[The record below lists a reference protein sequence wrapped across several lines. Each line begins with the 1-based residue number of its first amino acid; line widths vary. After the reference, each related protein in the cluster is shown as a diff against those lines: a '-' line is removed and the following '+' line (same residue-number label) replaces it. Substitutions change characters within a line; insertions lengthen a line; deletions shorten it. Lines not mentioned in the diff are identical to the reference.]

1 MGRGDPLGADGGI
14 VLWRAAR
21 SATGAHT
28 IEPTP
33 ARVPL
38 VSVGS
43 RSASLT
49 PNPDRTA
56 IAPASPRA
64 WDGPVDFEALVDPSI
79 ARPGRYLGNEL
90 GVEPRDWQAARVRWA
105 LTYPE
110 IYEVGASNLGHIILY
125 SILNAVPGQLC
136 DRSYLPG
143 PDLAERLKARGEAL
157 FGVESRRPLPAFDIL
172 GFSLSYELGAT
183 NILAMLDLAQVPL
196 RASERGD
203 LPLSDPAAPPLIFAG
218 GPTAT
223 SNPEP
228 FAAFFDFFALGDG
241 EELLPEIGLVVAEAK
256 AAGLS
261 RSQLLRDLA
270 QVPGV
275 YVPALYGPGADGVS
289 LEPLHPGIPKRVLR
303 RTATPMPHY
312 AMGLVPHIETVHDRL
327 TVEIRRGCTRG
338 CRFCQPGMLTR
349 PARDVEPEA
358 VIEAIETGMERTGYS
373 DFSLLSLSCSDY
385 LALPAVGVELRNRL
399 ADQNV
404 SLTLPS
410 QRVDRFDQN
419 IAHILGGTRKAG
431 LTFAPEAGSQ
441 RLRDIV
447 NKGLTDSELLRG
459 IRTAMENGYRKIKL
473 YFMVGL
479 PGETDADVLGIAE
492 TCRNLQ
498 RDCGDLGRLELNLTI
513 SNFTPKPHT
522 PFQWHSVSTAEF
534 GRRQALLRAAL
545 RPLRGIK
552 TNMSDG
558 RLSAMEDFV
567 GRGDRRLAAVIEAAW
582 RAGAGLDAWFEAADR
597 TYAAWTGAIE
607 AAGLGGRYRAHE
619 MGEWA
624 ATLALSEAD
633 LETFCAQPLP
643 WDHIDSGVD
652 KRWLAEDLQ
661 RALAA
666 AVVPDCSFEGCS
678 NCGVCGPDLG
688 HNVVIPPPAIPQ
700 QRPQRPPN
708 SERLQRLRFRFA
720 KTGSLGLLSH
730 LDLVRMLERALRR
743 SRLPVSFTGGF
754 HPLPRLQ
761 FALALPLGAEAQGEW
776 MDLEMA
782 EWQDPAW
789 VRQRLQ
795 AQLTSEFNLQSVVEV
810 PLAGPSLSQELVGA
824 SWTLELAPAPTELS
838 LSASQEA
845 AASAPPLA
853 AWQRAAADLLAAPQW
868 IWDDTDKKG
877 RPRQRDLRSVLTWL
891 EVEPQDAAVTI
902 RVGARIDGLGR
913 SLRPE
918 QLQHWFASR
927 LGLPLQMRRF
937 CRDQLEL
944 KTDV

>member
-1 MGRGDPLGADGGI
+1 MTAFAELVNAGI
-14 VLWRAAR
+14 
-21 SATGAHT
+21 S
-28 IEPTP
+28 
-33 ARVPL
+33 
-38 VSVGS
+38 
-43 RSASLT
+43 
-49 PNPDRTA
+49 
-56 IAPASPRA
+56 
-64 WDGPVDFEALVDPSI
+64 
-79 ARPGRYLGNEL
+79 RPGRYLGNEL
-90 GVEPRDWQAARVRWA
+90 GVEPRDWQAAVIRWA

-110 IYEVGASNLGHIILY
+110 VYEVGASNLGHIILY
-125 SILNAVPGQLC
+125 SILNAQPRQLC
-136 DRSYLPG
+136 DRAYLPA
-143 PDLAERLKARGEAL
+143 PDLAARLRATATPL
-157 FGVESRRPLPAFDIL
+157 FAVESRRPLQSFDIL

-183 NILAMLDLAQVPL
+183 NILELLDLIGVPL
-196 RASERGD
+196 YAAQRGGA
-203 LPLSDPAAPPLIFAG
+203 PLGTPGAPPLIFAG
-218 GPTAT
+218 GQTAT

-228 FAAFFDFFALGDG
+228 YAPFFDFIALGDG
-241 EELLPEIGLVVAEAK
+241 EELLPEIGLVLEEGK
-256 AAGLS
+256 GAGLS
-261 RSQLLRDLA
+261 RSALLADLA
-270 QVPGV
+270 EIPGV
-275 YVPALYGPGADGVS
+275 YVPS
-289 LEPLHPGIPKRVLR
+289 LGRRPVQRRV
-303 RTATPMPHY
+303 ATPMPHY
-312 AMGLVPHIETVHDRL
+312 AMGLVPIGETVHDRL

-349 PARDVEPEA
+349 PARDVDPEEVVEA
-358 VIEAIETGMERTGYS
+358 VETGMTRTGYS

-399 ADQNV
+399 ADKNV

-447 NKGLTDSELLRG
+447 NKGLTDGELLRG

-498 RDCGDLGRLELNLTI
+498 RDCADLGRLELNLTI

-567 GRGDRRLAAVIEAAW
+567 GRGDRRLADVIEAAW

-607 AAGLGGRYRAHE
+607 AAGLAGRYRVHE

-633 LETFCAQPLP
+633 LEAFCAQPLP
-643 WDHIDSGVD
+643 WDHIDSGID

-678 NCGVCGPDLG
+678 HCGVCGPDLG

-743 SRLPVSFTGGF
+743 SGLPVSFTGGF

-795 AQLTSEFNLQSVVEV
+795 AQLPGEFSLLAVAEV
-810 PLAGPSLSQELVGA
+810 PLAGPSLSQELA
-824 SWTLELAPAPTELS
+824 AAHWTLVLEPGRPDPSWPLPEGGLASGPPPA
-838 LSASQEA
+838 
-845 AASAPPLA
+845 A
-853 AWQRAAADLLAAPQW
+853 AWQSAAADLLSASEW
-868 IWDDTDKKG
+868 IWEDTDKKG
-877 RPRQRDLRSVLTWL
+877 RPRQRDLRGSLASL
-891 EVEPQDAAVTI
+891 AVEPQAAEMAPITVRLEAT
-902 RVGARIDGLGR
+902 IDGAGR

-927 LGLPLQMRRF
+927 LGWPLQIRSV
-937 CRDQLEL
+937 CRDGLVL
-944 KTDV
+944 KQAPAERANLN

>member
-1 MGRGDPLGADGGI
+1 MDF
-14 VLWRAAR
+14 
-21 SATGAHT
+21 
-28 IEPTP
+28 
-33 ARVPL
+33 
-38 VSVGS
+38 
-43 RSASLT
+43 ASL
-49 PNPDRTA
+49 
-56 IAPASPRA
+56 
-64 WDGPVDFEALVDPSI
+64 VDSSI

-136 DRSYLPG
+136 DRSYLPA

-157 FGVESRRPLPAFDIL
+157 FGVESRRPLPAFDLL

-261 RSQLLRDLA
+261 RSQLLIDLA

-289 LEPLHPGIPKRVLR
+289 LEPLLQGIPRRVLR

-399 ADQNV
+399 ADKNV

-410 QRVDRFDQN
+410 QRVDRFDSN
-419 IAHILGGTRKAG
+419 IAHILGGTRRAG
-431 LTFAPEAGSQ
+431 LTFAPEAGTQ

-447 NKGLTDSELLRG
+447 NKGLTDAELLRG

-473 YFMVGL
+473 YFMIGL
-479 PGETDADVLGIAE
+479 PGETDADVLGIAD
-492 TCRNLQ
+492 TCRGLQ
-498 RDCGDLGRLELNLTI
+498 QQCRDLGRLELNLTI

-534 GRRQALLRAAL
+534 ARRQQLLRDAL

-552 TNMSDG
+552 INTTDV

-567 GRGDRRLAAVIEAAW
+567 GRGDRRLAPVIEAAW
-582 RAGAGLDAWFEAADR
+582 RAGAGLDAWFEAAER
-597 TYAAWTGAIE
+597 TYSAWTGAIE
-607 AAGLGGRYRAHE
+607 AAGLGGRYRE
-619 MGEWA
+619 LELGEWSA
-624 ATLALSEAD
+624 AEGMDPAD
-633 LETFCAQPLP
+633 LEAFCRQPLP

-652 KRWLAEDLQ
+652 KAWLADDLQ

-666 AVVPDCSFEGCS
+666 AVVPDCSFDGCS
-678 NCGVCGPDLG
+678 SCGVCGPELG
-688 HNVVIPPPAIPQ
+688 HNVVVPPPPIPLQ
-700 QRPQRPPN
+700 SPQRAPA
-708 SERLQRLRFRFA
+708 SERLQRLRFRFS
-720 KTGSLGLLSH
+720 KTGSLVLLSH
-730 LDLVRMLERALRR
+730 LDLVRLMERALRR
-743 SRLPVSFTGGF
+743 SGLPVSFTGGF
-754 HPLPRLQ
+754 HPLPRVQ
-761 FALALPLGAEAQGEW
+761 FGLALPLGAEAEGEW
-776 MDLEMA
+776 MDLELARPLTA
-782 EWQDPAW
+782 EAA
-789 VRQRLQ
+789 RAALQ
-795 AQLTSEFNLQSVVEV
+795 EQLPEGFQLQTVAEV
-810 PLAGPSLSQELVGA
+810 PVAGPSLSQEIVASHWLLVLQPAEGRVVPLEAWRDAAAALLGAA
-824 SWTLELAPAPTELS
+824 SW
-838 LSASQEA
+838 
-845 AASAPPLA
+845 
-853 AWQRAAADLLAAPQW
+853 
-868 IWDDTDKKG
+868 IWKDTDKKG
-877 RPRQRDLRSVLTWL
+877 RPRQRDCRPFLQQLQLNPTDQPGQMELHVQALVDPT
-891 EVEPQDAAVTI
+891 
-902 RVGARIDGLGR
+902 GR

-918 QLQHWFASR
+918 QLQQWFAEQLQVPLDLVR
-927 LGLPLQMRRF
+927 LRRCSLQLASAESLPNQP
-937 CRDQLEL
+937 C
-944 KTDV
+944 

>member
-1 MGRGDPLGADGGI
+1 MARGLGGNRRPYDQANA
-14 VLWRAAR
+14 RA
-21 SATGAHT
+21 
-28 IEPTP
+28 IP
-33 ARVPL
+33 V

-43 RSASLT
+43 RPGSLPPT
-49 PNPDRTA
+49 LMPTPDRTA
-56 IAPASPRA
+56 VAPGSPRA
-64 WDGPVDFEALVDPSI
+64 WDGPVDFESLVDPTI

-136 DRSYLPG
+136 DRSYLPA

-157 FGVESRRPLPAFDIL
+157 FAVESRRPLPAFDIL

-261 RSQLLRDLA
+261 RSQLLLDLA

-275 YVPALYGPGADGVS
+275 YVPALYAPGADGVS
-289 LEPLHPGIPKRVLR
+289 LEPLVPGIPTRVLR

-399 ADQNV
+399 ADKNV

-447 NKGLTDSELLRG
+447 NKGLTDGELLRG

-498 RDCGDLGRLELNLTI
+498 RDCADLGRLELNLTI

-534 GRRQALLRAAL
+534 GRRQGLLRAAL

-567 GRGDRRLAAVIEAAW
+567 GRGDRRLADVIEAAW

-607 AAGLGGRYRAHE
+607 AAGLAGRYRAHE
-619 MGEWA
+619 LGEWA

-633 LETFCAQPLP
+633 LEAFCAQPLP

-678 NCGVCGPDLG
+678 HCGVCGPDLG

-700 QRPQRPPN
+700 QRPQRAPN

-743 SRLPVSFTGGF
+743 SGLPVSFTGGF

-795 AQLTSEFNLQSVVEV
+795 AQLPGEFSLLAVAEV
-810 PLAGPSLSQELVGA
+810 PLAGPSLSQELA
-824 SWTLELAPAPTELS
+824 AAHWTLVLEPGRPDPSWPLPEGGLASGPPPA
-838 LSASQEA
+838 
-845 AASAPPLA
+845 A
-853 AWQRAAADLLAAPQW
+853 AWQSAAADLLSASEW
-868 IWDDTDKKG
+868 IWEDTDKKG
-877 RPRQRDLRSVLTWL
+877 RPRQRDLRGSLASL
-891 EVEPQDAAVTI
+891 AVEPQAAEMAPITVRLEAT
-902 RVGARIDGLGR
+902 IDGAGR

-927 LGLPLQMRRF
+927 LGWPLQIRSV
-937 CRDQLEL
+937 CRDGLVL
-944 KTDV
+944 KQAPAERANLN